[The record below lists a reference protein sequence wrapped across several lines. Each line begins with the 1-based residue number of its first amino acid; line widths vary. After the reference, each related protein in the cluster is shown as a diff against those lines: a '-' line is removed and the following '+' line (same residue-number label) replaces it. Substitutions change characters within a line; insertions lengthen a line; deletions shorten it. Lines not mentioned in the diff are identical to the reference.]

1 MNSNNAKGHSPRPAG
16 MLSRTLL
23 SLLITAVVGFLYF
36 YVALPPL
43 NFQSSEFY
51 SFLGL
56 LCVVYVISMFI
67 LSGASLGSS
76 SRSPAINGTAG

>member
-1 MNSNNAKGHSPRPAG
+1 MFFTESDILREILGSVLPKRRITLNSNNAKGHSPRPAG

-43 NFQSSEFY
+43 NFQSSEF
-51 SFLGL
+51 
-56 LCVVYVISMFI
+56 
-67 LSGASLGSS
+67 
-76 SRSPAINGTAG
+76 